1 VEVRLYATLR
11 DIAQTRQVDIPVQA
25 GETVGDVLHRLVARY
40 RRLDQAIWNVDGSLA
55 GHVAVVLNG
64 RDVRHLDGVDT
75 KVSADDR
82 LDVFPPVGGGAGP
95 PALTRVTLK
104 FTSHFRE
111 RVGQSETDFSF
122 NGSTLREFIDAVLRD
137 YDIADLL
144 LDQGELKPY
153 VRVAIDGRFSH
164 FVGGW
169 DATVP
174 NGATVVLIHSYVVA
188 F

>member
-11 DIAQTRQVDIPVQA
+11 DAAKTGAVDIPVQA
-25 GETVGDVLHRLVARY
+25 GETVGEVLHRLVARY
-40 RRLDQAIWNVDGSLA
+40 PRLSQAIWKVDGSLA

-82 LDVFPPVGGGAGP
+82 LDVFPPVGGGADAPG
-95 PALTRVTLK
+95 LTRVTLR

-111 RVGQSETDFSF
+111 RVAASQAGFSF
-122 NGSTLREFIDAVLRD
+122 KGNTMRQFIEALLSE
-137 YDIADLL
+137 YDIRDLL
-144 LDQGELKPY
+144 MDQGELRPY
-153 VRVAIDGRFSH
+153 VRVAVNGRFSH
-164 FVGGW
+164 FIGAW
-169 DATVP
+169 DAAIP
-174 NGATVVLIHSYVVA
+174 DGATVVLMHSYVLA